1 MSRQDK
7 TVNIVVVGV
16 GGQGLITIGRILGNA
31 AIVRGT
37 GILVSEI
44 HGLAQRG
51 GSVIVH
57 VRIGSPNSPLVPL
70 HGAHVMLGLELTEA
84 IRYLNYVNKQTLM
97 ILNRRTIRPSIPK
110 VRTIPIEDTIRRLKS
125 LGLRVIDIDAYNL
138 AIKAGS
144 AISENMVM
152 LGALLGSKVL
162 EGLIS
167 IEDVE
172 EAIKR
177 IMHPRWQEVN
187 INALKLGYNE
197 VLRRIQSCS

>member
-1 MSRQDK
+1 MNRQGRN
-7 TVNIVVVGV
+7 VNIVIVGV
-16 GGQGLITIGRILGNA
+16 GGQGLITIGRVLGIA
-31 AIVRGT
+31 AIARGT

-70 HGAHVMLGLELTEA
+70 HGAHVMLGLELTET
-84 IRYLNYVNKQTLM
+84 IRYLDYANKQTLM
-97 ILNRRTIRPSIPK
+97 ILNRRTIRPNLPK
-110 VRTIPIEDTIRRLKS
+110 VRTIPIEDTIRKLRS

-138 AIKAGS
+138 AMKAGS
-144 AISENMVM
+144 IVSENMVM
-152 LGALLGSKVL
+152 LGALLGSNIL

-172 EAIKR
+172 EAIKEV
-177 IMHPRWQEVN
+177 IHPRWQEIN
-187 INALKLGYNE
+187 INALRLGYSE
-197 VLRRIQSCS
+197 ASKRIRSCN